1 MTCENGACTFRTDED
16 IYLDAINVWGAQSR
30 ITKLFE
36 EMAELTAAV
45 CHHMEGRDTVE
56 HIAEEIA
63 DVRIMLEQVEFLYQV
78 KPMADKIRE
87 EKLDRLDRTIAEVRK
102 Q

>member
-16 IYLDAINVWGAQSR
+16 IYRDALNVWGAQNR

-36 EMAELTAAV
+36 EQAELTVAI
-45 CHHMEGRDTVE
+45 CHHMENRDGVA

-63 DVRIMLEQVEFLYQV
+63 DVRIMLDQIEFLYQV
-78 KPMADKIRE
+78 KGLSEKIRQ
-87 EKLDRLDRTIAEVRK
+87 EKLDRLDRKIQEAKKV
-102 Q
+102 